1 MEQDKLFKY
10 LEGKL
15 SRSEDLKVQLWLASH
30 GDDKE
35 LQSMLDVYF
44 DGMETADDSKEIDK
58 ELAALEKKLGVT
70 RKWDYRRW
78 LFAAVAAIAVVLLP
92 MTGYRSGVKSAS
104 EEQIPWSEMNVP
116 KGQTAE
122 LTLSDGTVLSLNS
135 GTKIVYPQEFRGR
148 TREIIVDGE
157 VLAEVAKDPDRPFL
171 IKSGPSTIKVT
182 GTKFDFKSYEQDKVI
197 EIALLEGSVDYSW
210 KTPLVT
216 RTVSLEAGNL
226 MKLDK
231 NSADISVSQ
240 LNVASYKTFN
250 QNRSIHFLDEPLSDI
265 AAALERVF
273 DTKIVIMDESLAK
286 THYFAYFLNN
296 EGLDEILNALN
307 ASGAMAIGR
316 HDNVITISRWTADQ
330 E

>member
-44 DGMETADDSKEIDK
+44 DGMETVDDSKEIDK